1 MVRKNTTITKRTG
14 RFLNVQDVDVRR
26 SETTLTTR
34 QPLGWE
40 LALLYIHK
48 SGSKVKCSSFSTHIG
63 DMSDTRVFCTFV
75 FFPEDS

>member
-34 QPLGWE
+34 QLAGSF
-40 LALLYIHK
+40 ALLYIHK

-63 DMSDTRVFCTFV
+63 DMSDTRLICTFV